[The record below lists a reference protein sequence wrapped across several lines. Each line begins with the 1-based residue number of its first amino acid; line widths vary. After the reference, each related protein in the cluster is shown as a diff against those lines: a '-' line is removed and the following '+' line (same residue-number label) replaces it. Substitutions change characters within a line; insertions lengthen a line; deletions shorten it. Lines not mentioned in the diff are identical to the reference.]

1 MPREDLLATD
11 KEKTRAKA
19 EIRRFLTRLAVFAAL
34 CWVLFGVVFGL
45 AVVPQTSR
53 PGAERP
59 AAVVPGGAMAPR
71 LCGGDLVLFSRF
83 ERGTAAGQ
91 VVLYRQ
97 DGALRLGRIAARG
110 GDTVTVT
117 DTGTLIINGSTVAE
131 PDITTPTQPVEGGP
145 DYPVTLAEDELFLLC
160 DARTTGA
167 DSRLYGPIPQRQV
180 LGTALAAL
188 RRSGL

>member
-1 MPREDLLATD
+1 MPREDLLTTD
-11 KEKTRAKA
+11 KEKARAKA
-19 EIRRFLTRLAVFAAL
+19 EIHRFLTRLAVFAAL
-34 CWVLFGVVFGL
+34 CGVLFGVVFGL
-45 AVVPQTSR
+45 AVVPDSIM
-53 PGAERP
+53 
-59 AAVVPGGAMAPR
+59 VPR

-97 DGALRLGRIAARG
+97 DGTLRLGRIAARG

-117 DTGTLIINGSTVAE
+117 DTGALIINGSTVAE

-145 DYPVTLAEDELFLLC
+145 DYPVTLAEGELFLLC

>member
-1 MPREDLLATD
+1 MPREDLLTTD
-11 KEKTRAKA
+11 KEKARAKA

-34 CWVLFGVVFGL
+34 CWG
-45 AVVPQTSR
+45 AVRGRVR
-53 PGAERP
+53 AG
-59 AAVVPGGAMAPR
+59 GGAGQYHGTPPVRRRPR
-71 LCGGDLVLFSRF
+71 PVQPVRAWH
-83 ERGTAAGQ
+83 RGRQ

-97 DGALRLGRIAARG
+97 DGTLRLGRIAARG

-117 DTGTLIINGSTVAE
+117 DTGALIINGSTVAE

-145 DYPVTLAEDELFLLC
+145 DYPVTLAEGELFLLC

>member
-1 MPREDLLATD
+1 MLGL
-11 KEKTRAKA
+11 
-19 EIRRFLTRLAVFAAL
+19 AAL
-34 CWVLFGVVFGL
+34 CGVLFGVVFGL
-45 AVVPQTSR
+45 AVVPGS
-53 PGAERP
+53 
-59 AAVVPGGAMAPR
+59 AMAPR

-97 DGALRLGRIAARG
+97 DGTLRLGRIAARG

-117 DTGTLIINGSTVAE
+117 DTGALIINGSTVAE

-145 DYPVTLAEDELFLLC
+145 DYPVTLAEGELFLLC

>member
-1 MPREDLLATD
+1 MPREDLLTTD
-11 KEKTRAKA
+11 KEKVCAKA

-34 CWVLFGVVFGL
+34 CGVLFGVVFGL
-45 AVVPQTSR
+45 AVVPGSTM
-53 PGAERP
+53 
-59 AAVVPGGAMAPR
+59 VPR

-97 DGALRLGRIAARG
+97 DGTLHLGRIAARG

-117 DTGTLIINGSTVAE
+117 DTGALIINGSTVAE

-145 DYPVTLAEDELFLLC
+145 DYPVTLAEGEPPLRPHPT
-160 DARTTGA
+160 AASAGH
-167 DSRLYGPIPQRQV
+167 GPGCPAPQRAV
-180 LGTALAAL
+180 NPAATPTKAT
-188 RRSGL
+188 

>member
-11 KEKTRAKA
+11 REKARAKA
-19 EIRRFLTRLAVFAAL
+19 EIRRFFTRLAVFAAL

-45 AVVPQTSR
+45 AVVPGS
-53 PGAERP
+53 
-59 AAVVPGGAMAPR
+59 AMAPR
-71 LCGGDLVLFSRF
+71 LCSGDLVLFSRF

-97 DGALRLGRIAARG
+97 DGTLRLGRIAARG

-117 DTGTLIINGSTVAE
+117 DTGVLIINGSTVAE

>member
-1 MPREDLLATD
+1 MPRKDLLATD

-45 AVVPQTSR
+45 AVVPGS
-53 PGAERP
+53 
-59 AAVVPGGAMAPR
+59 AMAPR

-97 DGALRLGRIAARG
+97 DGTLRLGRIAARG

-117 DTGTLIINGSTVAE
+117 DTGALIINGSTVAE

-145 DYPVTLAEDELFLLC
+145 GYPVTLAEGELFLLC
-160 DARTTGA
+160 DGGGQPPLRPHPTAASAGH
-167 DSRLYGPIPQRQV
+167 GPGRPAPQRAV
-180 LGTALAAL
+180 NPAATPVKAT
-188 RRSGL
+188 